1 MTPRDVLLIV
11 GMAAG
16 GLAVLGLGLG
26 LVALAIHERGN
37 R

>member
-1 MTPRDVLLIV
+1 MTPQEVLFAV
-11 GMAAG
+11 GLLAG

-26 LVALAIHERGN
+26 LVAVAIHERGQ

>member
-1 MTPRDVLLIV
+1 MTPQQLLYAI
-11 GMAAG
+11 GMIAG

-26 LVALAIHERGN
+26 LVAVAIHERGQ